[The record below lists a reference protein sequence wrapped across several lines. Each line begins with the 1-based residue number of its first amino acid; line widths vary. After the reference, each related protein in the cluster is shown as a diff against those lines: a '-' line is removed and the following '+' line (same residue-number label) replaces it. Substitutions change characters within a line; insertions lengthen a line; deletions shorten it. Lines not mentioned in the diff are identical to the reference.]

1 MAKRR
6 FVTPVILSGGLIPD
20 SGSSG
25 TIIGHGSAQTG
36 IDPYP
41 CDYEEW
47 LTMFAGDYD
56 GNEDGEPDTYE
67 DWQYWMNSNGFD
79 PSDFED

>member
-1 MAKRR
+1 MTKRK
-6 FVTPVILSGGLIPD
+6 FVRPVILSGGLIPD

-41 CDYEEW
+41 CDFEEW
-47 LTMFAGDYD
+47 LTMFAGGYD
-56 GNEDGEPDTYE
+56 GDGNGDPDTYD
-67 DWQYWMNSNGFD
+67 DWLFWMESYGFD
-79 PSDFED
+79 PDEFQE